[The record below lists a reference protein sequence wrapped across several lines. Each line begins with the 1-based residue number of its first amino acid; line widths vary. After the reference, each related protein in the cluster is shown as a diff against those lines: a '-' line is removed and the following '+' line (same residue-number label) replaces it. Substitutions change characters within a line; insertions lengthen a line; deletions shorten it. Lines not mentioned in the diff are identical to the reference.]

1 MLLMDTDSQGKTIIP
16 FNDIRQAQEFVNKRR
31 SVGA

>member
-1 MLLMDTDSQGKTIIP
+1 MDTDSQGKTIIP

-31 SVGA
+31 AGA